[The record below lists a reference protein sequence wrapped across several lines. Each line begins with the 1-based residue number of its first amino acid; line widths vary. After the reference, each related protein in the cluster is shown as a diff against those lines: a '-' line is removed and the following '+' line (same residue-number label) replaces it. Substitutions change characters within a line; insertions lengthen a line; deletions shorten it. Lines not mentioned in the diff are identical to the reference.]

1 MVYLLKVPD
10 FEKVKKVS
18 RWGQSWHNFRTKRAQ
33 LKKLATHNSYAV
45 AEKNGDWSR
54 GHTVTLGKEVQITWR
69 NKGYV
74 VVVTAGAPCGRL
86 LNGVE
91 GGRRSRRRFLRLLFL
106 PFLVSL
112 VPDLGGDEGGG
123 HPLRLGLFR
132 PLTWAW
138 RALLTWTLT
147 PEPWNKTP
155 QVCSLTLLFI
165 VHFHCSANN

>member
-1 MVYLLKVPD
+1 MKKLKKFQD
-10 FEKVKKVS
+10 EGKAGITS
-18 RWGQSWHNFRTKRAQ
+18 GQREPS

-132 PLTWAW
+132 PLT
-138 RALLTWTLT
+138 
-147 PEPWNKTP
+147 
-155 QVCSLTLLFI
+155 
-165 VHFHCSANN
+165 